1 MSLKDWAKKE
11 VEVACKRENPNWDG
25 ESFDYGCSCYMSALK
40 AFESLCEDGH
50 SGYSFSVT
58 RRILEKLLYNRP
70 LTPITDEDFTNQ
82 TSIFNDREEYQCS
95 RMSSLFKTVYKD
107 GSVEY
112 SDVNRAY
119 SFDAEFPDDTFT
131 CGFDDSF
138 LNRLIPI
145 TLPYDGTSTKYAI
158 KVQRF
163 DTKDGVEYRAILS
176 ITDPEGKVIPVD
188 KYYRLRDEDPEHQT
202 ITKEEFELALQ
213 NRDHTIAEMV
223 KDRILHI
230 LEFYEEDYHDVNN
243 DRYKSFLRRLGED
256 PSLSD
261 KLLEACQVFE
271 HCDPEYRTWTYLR
284 RLVHKHKDFE
294 DYDPIFDGLVEAIQE
309 LPRW

>member
-40 AFESLCEDGH
+40 AFESLCDDGH

-58 RRILEKLLYNRP
+58 RNILKKLLDNRP
-70 LTPITDEDFTNQ
+70 LTPITDEDFVNQ
-82 TSIFNDREEYQCS
+82 TSIYDDKEEYQCP
-95 RMSSLFKTVYKD
+95 RMSSLFKTVYED

-131 CGFDDSF
+131 CGFDTNF
-138 LNRLIPI
+138 LNKLIPI

-163 DTKDGVEYRAILS
+163 DTKDGGEYRAILS
-176 ITDPEGKVIPVD
+176 ITDPDGKVIPVN
-188 KYYRLRDEDPEHQT
+188 KYYRLGDKYSEHQT

-223 KDRILHI
+223 KDKILYI
-230 LEFYEEDYHDVNN
+230 LEDYEEDYGD
-243 DRYKSFLRRLGED
+243 DRYKGFLERLGED

-271 HCDPEYRTWTYLR
+271 HCDPKYRIWKYLR

-309 LPRW
+309 LPR

>member
-70 LTPITDEDFTNQ
+70 LTPITDEDFVNQ
-82 TSIFNDREEYQCS
+82 TSIYDDKEEYQCS
-95 RMSSLFKTVYKD
+95 RMSSLFKKVYED

-112 SDVNRAY
+112 SDVDRAY

-131 CGFDDSF
+131 CGFDTNF
-138 LNRLIPI
+138 LNKLIPI
-145 TLPYDGTSTKYAI
+145 TLPYDGTSTKYKI

-163 DTKDGVEYRAILS
+163 DTKDGGEYRAILS
-176 ITDPEGKVIPVD
+176 ITDPDGKVIPID
-188 KYYRLRDEDPEHQT
+188 KYYRLGDKYSEHQT
-202 ITKEEFELALQ
+202 IAKEEFELALQ

-223 KDRILHI
+223 KDKILYI
-230 LEFYEEDYHDVNN
+230 LEDYEEDYGD
-243 DRYKSFLRRLGED
+243 DRYKGFLERLGED

-271 HCDPEYRTWTYLR
+271 HCDPEYRTWKYLR

-309 LPRW
+309 LPR

>member
-11 VEVACKRENPNWDG
+11 VEIACKRENPNWDG

-40 AFESLCEDGH
+40 AFESLCDDYH
-50 SGYSFSVT
+50 SGYSFSIT
-58 RRILEKLLYNRP
+58 RSILKKLLDNRP
-70 LTPITDEDFTNQ
+70 LTPITDEDFNGA
-82 TSIFNDREEYQCS
+82 TSISSDMEKYQCP
-95 RMSSLFKTVYKD
+95 RMSSLFKRVYED

-112 SDVNRAY
+112 SDVDRAY

-131 CGFDDSF
+131 CGFDESF
-138 LNRLIPI
+138 LDELIPI
-145 TLPYDGTSTKYAI
+145 TLPYNGTSTKYKI
-158 KVQRF
+158 KVQHF

-176 ITDPEGKVIPVD
+176 IKDPDGKVIPVD
-188 KYYRLRDEDPEHQT
+188 KYYRLGDKYSEHQT

-223 KDRILHI
+223 KDKILYI
-230 LEFYEEDYHDVNN
+230 LEDYEEDYGD
-243 DRYKSFLRRLGED
+243 DRYKGFLERLGED

-261 KLLEACQVFE
+261 KLLEVCQVFE
-271 HCDPEYRTWTYLR
+271 HCNPEYRTWKYLR

-294 DYDPIFDGLVEAIQE
+294 DYDPIFDNLVEDIQE

>member
-11 VEVACKRENPNWDG
+11 VEVACKRENPNWNG
-25 ESFDYGCSCYMSALK
+25 ESFDYDCSCYMSALK
-40 AFESLCEDGH
+40 AFESLCDDGH

-58 RRILEKLLYNRP
+58 RSILKKLLDNRP
-70 LTPITDEDFTNQ
+70 LTPITDEDFNET
-82 TSIFNDREEYQCS
+82 TSISSKHEEYQCP
-95 RMSSLFKTVYKD
+95 RMSSLFKTVYED

-131 CGFDDSF
+131 CGFDTDF
-138 LNRLIPI
+138 LDKLIPI

-188 KYYRLRDEDPEHQT
+188 KYYRIDDKGSEHKE
-202 ITKEEFELALQ
+202 IAKEEFELALQ
-213 NRDHTIAEMV
+213 NRDHTIAEMI
-223 KDRILHI
+223 KDRIIHI
-230 LEFYEEDYHDVNN
+230 LEYYEEDYGD
-243 DRYKSFLRRLGED
+243 DLYKGFLERLGKD

-261 KLLEACQVFE
+261 KLLEVCQVFE

-294 DYDPIFDGLVEAIQE
+294 DYDPIFDNLVKSIQE

>member
-1 MSLKDWAKKE
+1 MSQRDWAKRE

-40 AFESLCEDGH
+40 AFESLCDDGH

-58 RRILEKLLYNRP
+58 RSILKKLLDNRP
-70 LTPITDEDFTNQ
+70 LTPITDEDFVNQ
-82 TSIFNDREEYQCS
+82 VSIFDDREEYQCS
-95 RMSSLFKTVYKD
+95 RMSSLFKTVYED

-112 SDVNRAY
+112 SDVNRDY

-131 CGFDDSF
+131 CGFDTDF
-138 LNRLIPI
+138 LDRLIPI

-163 DTKDGVEYRAILS
+163 DTKDGGEYRAILS
-176 ITDPEGKVIPVD
+176 ITDPDGKVIPVD
-188 KYYRLRDEDPEHQT
+188 KYYRIDDKGSEHKE
-202 ITKEEFELALQ
+202 IAKEEFELALQ

-223 KDRILHI
+223 KDRIIHI
-230 LEFYEEDYHDVNN
+230 LEFYEDDYGD
-243 DRYKSFLRRLGED
+243 DQYKGFSKRLGED

-271 HCDPEYRTWTYLR
+271 HCDPKYRIWKYLR

-294 DYDPIFDGLVEAIQE
+294 GYDPIFDGLVESIQE

>member
-176 ITDPEGKVIPVD
+176 IKDPDGKVIPID
-188 KYYRLRDEDPEHQT
+188 KYYRISNEDSEHKV

-223 KDRILHI
+223 KDRIIHI
-230 LEFYEEDYHDVNN
+230 LEFYEDDYGD
-243 DRYKSFLRRLGED
+243 DQYKGFSKRLGGD

-261 KLLEACQVFE
+261 KLLGACQVFE

-294 DYDPIFDGLVEAIQE
+294 DYDPIFDNLVGAIQE
-309 LPRW
+309 LPR

>member
-1 MSLKDWAKKE
+1 MSLKDWAKRE
-11 VEVACKRENPNWDG
+11 VEIACKRENPNWDG

-40 AFESLCEDGH
+40 AFESLCDDGH
-50 SGYSFSVT
+50 SGYSFSIT
-58 RRILEKLLYNRP
+58 RSILKKLLDSRP
-70 LTPITDEDFTNQ
+70 LTPITDKDFANQ
-82 TSIFNDREEYQCS
+82 TSIFDDKEEYRCS
-95 RMSSLFKTVYKD
+95 RMSSLFKTVYED

-131 CGFDDSF
+131 CGFDEDF
-138 LNRLIPI
+138 LDKLIPI
-145 TLPYDGTSTKYAI
+145 TLPYDGTSTKYKI

-176 ITDPEGKVIPVD
+176 ITDPDGKVIPVD
-188 KYYRLRDEDPEHQT
+188 KYYRLGDKYSEHQT
-202 ITKEEFELALQ
+202 ITKGEFELALQ

-223 KDRILHI
+223 KDRILYI
-230 LEFYEEDYHDVNN
+230 LDFYEEDYSD
-243 DRYKSFLRRLGED
+243 DRYKGFLKRLGEN

-261 KLLEACQVFE
+261 KLLKACQVFE

-284 RLVHKHKDFE
+284 RLVHKHKDFK

>member
-11 VEVACKRENPNWDG
+11 VEIACKRENPNWDG
-25 ESFDYGCSCYMSALK
+25 KSFDYGCSCYMSALK
-40 AFESLCEDGH
+40 AFESLCDDGH

-58 RRILEKLLYNRP
+58 RSILKKLLDNRP
-70 LTPITDEDFTNQ
+70 LTPITDEDFVNQ
-82 TSIFNDREEYQCS
+82 VSIFDDKEEYQCS
-95 RMSSLFKTVYKD
+95 RMSSLFKTVYED

-131 CGFDDSF
+131 CGFDEDF
-138 LNRLIPI
+138 LDKLIPI
-145 TLPYDGTSTKYAI
+145 TLPYNGTSTKYEI

-176 ITDPEGKVIPVD
+176 IKDPDGKVIPID
-188 KYYRLRDEDPEHQT
+188 KYYRISNEDSEHKV

-223 KDRILHI
+223 KDRIIHI
-230 LEFYEEDYHDVNN
+230 LEFYEEDYGD
-243 DRYKSFLRRLGED
+243 DRYKGFLERLGED

>member
-40 AFESLCEDGH
+40 AFESLCDDYH
-50 SGYSFSVT
+50 SGYSFSIT
-58 RRILEKLLYNRP
+58 RSILKKLLDNRP
-70 LTPITDEDFTNQ
+70 LTPITDEDFNGT
-82 TSIFNDREEYQCS
+82 TSISSDMEKYQCP
-95 RMSSLFKTVYKD
+95 RMSSLFKRVYED

-112 SDVNRAY
+112 SDVDRAY

-131 CGFDDSF
+131 CGFDTNF
-138 LNRLIPI
+138 LDELIPI
-145 TLPYDGTSTKYAI
+145 TLPYNGTSTKYKI
-158 KVQRF
+158 KVQHF

-176 ITDPEGKVIPVD
+176 IKDPDGKVIPVD
-188 KYYRLRDEDPEHQT
+188 KYYRLGDKYSEHQT

-223 KDRILHI
+223 KDRILYI
-230 LEFYEEDYHDVNN
+230 LEYYEEDYGD
-243 DRYKSFLRRLGED
+243 DLYKDFLERLGKD

-271 HCDPEYRTWTYLR
+271 HCDPKYRIWKYLR

-294 DYDPIFDGLVEAIQE
+294 DYDPIFDGLVKSIQE

>member
-1 MSLKDWAKKE
+1 
-11 VEVACKRENPNWDG
+11 
-25 ESFDYGCSCYMSALK
+25 MSALK
-40 AFESLCEDGH
+40 AFESLCDDYH

-58 RRILEKLLYNRP
+58 RSILKKLLDRRP
-70 LTPITDEDFTNQ
+70 LTPITDEDFANQ
-82 TSIFNDREEYQCS
+82 TSIFDDKEEYQCP

-112 SDVNRAY
+112 NDVDRAY

-131 CGFDDSF
+131 CGFDTNF
-138 LNRLIPI
+138 LDELIPI
-145 TLPYDGTSTKYAI
+145 TLPYDGTSTKYKI

-188 KYYRLRDEDPEHQT
+188 KYYRLGDKYSEHQT

-230 LEFYEEDYHDVNN
+230 LEYYEEDYGGDL
-243 DRYKSFLRRLGED
+243 YKGFLERLGKD

-271 HCDPEYRTWTYLR
+271 HCDPKYRIWKYLR

>member
-70 LTPITDEDFTNQ
+70 LTPITDEDFNNQ
-82 TSIFNDREEYQCS
+82 TSIYDDKEEYQCS
-95 RMSSLFKTVYKD
+95 RMSSLFKTVYED

-112 SDVNRAY
+112 RDVDRAY

-131 CGFDDSF
+131 CGFDTNF
-138 LNRLIPI
+138 LNKLIPI
-145 TLPYDGTSTKYAI
+145 TLPYDGTSTKYKI
-158 KVQRF
+158 KVQHF
-163 DTKDGVEYRAILS
+163 DAKDGVEYRAILS
-176 ITDPEGKVIPVD
+176 ITDPDGKVIPVD
-188 KYYRLRDEDPEHQT
+188 KYYRLGDKYSEHQ
-202 ITKEEFELALQ
+202 IIAKEEFELALQ
-213 NRDHTIAEMV
+213 NRDYTIAEMV
-223 KDRILHI
+223 KDRILYI
-230 LEFYEEDYHDVNN
+230 LEYYEEDYGD
-243 DRYKSFLRRLGED
+243 DRYKGFLERLDED

-271 HCDPEYRTWTYLR
+271 HCDPKYRTWTYLR

-294 DYDPIFDGLVEAIQE
+294 GYDPIFDGLVESI
-309 LPRW
+309 

>member
-1 MSLKDWAKKE
+1 MSLKDWAKRE
-11 VEVACKRENPNWDG
+11 VEIACKRENPNWDG
-25 ESFDYGCSCYMSALK
+25 KSFDYGCSCYMSALK

-70 LTPITDEDFTNQ
+70 LTPITDEDFANQ
-82 TSIFNDREEYQCS
+82 TSIYEDKEEYQCP

-112 SDVNRAY
+112 SDVDRAY

-131 CGFDDSF
+131 CGFDTNF
-138 LNRLIPI
+138 LDKLIPI
-145 TLPYDGTSTKYAI
+145 TLPYNGTSTKYKI

-176 ITDPEGKVIPVD
+176 ITDPDGKVIPVD
-188 KYYRLRDEDPEHQT
+188 KYYRLGDKYSEHQT
-202 ITKEEFELALQ
+202 IAKEEFELALQ

-223 KDRILHI
+223 KDKILYI
-230 LEFYEEDYHDVNN
+230 LEDYEEDYGD
-243 DRYKSFLRRLGED
+243 DRYKGFLERLGED

-271 HCDPEYRTWTYLR
+271 HCDPKYRIWKYLR

-294 DYDPIFDGLVEAIQE
+294 DYDSIFDGLVETIQE

>member
-1 MSLKDWAKKE
+1 MSLKDWAKRE
-11 VEVACKRENPNWDG
+11 VEIACKRENPNWDG
-25 ESFDYGCSCYMSALK
+25 KSFDYGCSCYMSALK
-40 AFESLCEDGH
+40 AFESLCDDGH

-58 RRILEKLLYNRP
+58 RSILKKLLDNRP
-70 LTPITDEDFTNQ
+70 LTPITDEDFVNQ
-82 TSIFNDREEYQCS
+82 ISIFDDREEYQCS
-95 RMSSLFKTVYKD
+95 RMSSLFKTVYED

-131 CGFDDSF
+131 CGFDEDF
-138 LNRLIPI
+138 LDKLIPI
-145 TLPYDGTSTKYAI
+145 TLPYNGTSTKYEI

-176 ITDPEGKVIPVD
+176 IKDPDGKVIPID
-188 KYYRLRDEDPEHQT
+188 KYYRISNEDSEHKV

-213 NRDHTIAEMV
+213 NRVHTIAEMV

-230 LEFYEEDYHDVNN
+230 LEFYEDDYGDEC
-243 DRYKSFLRRLGED
+243 YKGFLRRLGTD
-256 PSLSD
+256 PLISG

-294 DYDPIFDGLVEAIQE
+294 DYDPIFDGLVESIQE
-309 LPRW
+309 LPR

>member
-1 MSLKDWAKKE
+1 MSLKDWAKRE
-11 VEVACKRENPNWDG
+11 VEIACKRENPNWDG

-70 LTPITDEDFTNQ
+70 LTPITDEDFANQ
-82 TSIFNDREEYQCS
+82 TSIFDDKGEYQCP

-131 CGFDDSF
+131 CGFDEDF
-138 LNRLIPI
+138 LDKLIPI
-145 TLPYDGTSTKYAI
+145 TLPYNGTSTKYAI

-176 ITDPEGKVIPVD
+176 IKDPDGKVIPID
-188 KYYRLRDEDPEHQT
+188 KYYRISNEDSEHKV

-223 KDRILHI
+223 KDRIIHI
-230 LEFYEEDYHDVNN
+230 LEFYEDDYGD
-243 DRYKSFLRRLGED
+243 DQYKGFSKRLGGD

-261 KLLEACQVFE
+261 KLLGACQVFE

-294 DYDPIFDGLVEAIQE
+294 DYDPIFDNLVGAIQE
-309 LPRW
+309 LPR

>member
-40 AFESLCEDGH
+40 AFESLCDDGH

-58 RRILEKLLYNRP
+58 RNILKKLLDNRP
-70 LTPITDEDFTNQ
+70 LTPITDEDFVNQ
-82 TSIFNDREEYQCS
+82 TSIYDDKEEYQCP
-95 RMSSLFKTVYKD
+95 RMSSLFKTVYED

-131 CGFDDSF
+131 CGFDTNF
-138 LNRLIPI
+138 LNKLIPI
-145 TLPYDGTSTKYAI
+145 TLPYDGTNTKYKI

-176 ITDPEGKVIPVD
+176 ITDPNGKVIPVD
-188 KYYRLRDEDPEHQT
+188 KYYRLGDKYSEHQT
-202 ITKEEFELALQ
+202 IAKEEFELALQ

-223 KDRILHI
+223 KDKILYI
-230 LEFYEEDYHDVNN
+230 LEDYEEDYGD
-243 DRYKSFLRRLGED
+243 DLYKGFLERLGKD
-256 PSLSD
+256 SSLSD

-271 HCDPEYRTWTYLR
+271 HCDPKYRIWKYLR

-294 DYDPIFDGLVEAIQE
+294 DYDPIFDNLVESIQE
-309 LPRW
+309 LSR

>member
-11 VEVACKRENPNWDG
+11 VEIACKRENPNWDG

-40 AFESLCEDGH
+40 AFESLCDDGH
-50 SGYSFSVT
+50 SGYSFSIT
-58 RRILEKLLYNRP
+58 RSILKKLLDNRP
-70 LTPITDEDFTNQ
+70 LTPITDEDFANQ
-82 TSIFNDREEYQCS
+82 TSIYDDKEEYQCS
-95 RMSSLFKTVYKD
+95 RMSSLFKTVYED

-138 LNRLIPI
+138 LDKLIPI
-145 TLPYDGTSTKYAI
+145 TLPYNGTSTKYEI

-176 ITDPEGKVIPVD
+176 ITDPDGKVIPVD
-188 KYYRLRDEDPEHQT
+188 KYYRISNEDSEHKV

-230 LEFYEEDYHDVNN
+230 LEFYEEDYGDDVYN
-243 DRYKSFLRRLGED
+243 DFMKRLGED

-294 DYDPIFDGLVEAIQE
+294 DYDPIFDDLVEAIQE

>member
-11 VEVACKRENPNWDG
+11 VEIACKRENPNWDG
-25 ESFDYGCSCYMSALK
+25 KSFDYGCSCYMSALK
-40 AFESLCEDGH
+40 AFESLCDDYH
-50 SGYSFSVT
+50 SGYSFSIT
-58 RRILEKLLYNRP
+58 RSILKKLLDRRP
-70 LTPITDEDFTNQ
+70 LTPITDEDFNGT
-82 TSIFNDREEYQCS
+82 TSISSRHEEYQCP
-95 RMSSLFKTVYKD
+95 RMSSLFKTVYED

-112 SDVNRAY
+112 SDVDRAY

-131 CGFDDSF
+131 CGFDTNF
-138 LNRLIPI
+138 LDELIPI
-145 TLPYDGTSTKYAI
+145 TLPYDGTSTKYKI

-176 ITDPEGKVIPVD
+176 ITDSDGKVIPVD
-188 KYYRLRDEDPEHQT
+188 KYYRISNEDSEHQM
-202 ITKEEFELALQ
+202 ISKEEFELALQ
-213 NRDHTIAEMV
+213 NRNHTIAEMV
-223 KDRILHI
+223 KDRIIHI
-230 LEFYEEDYHDVNN
+230 LEYYEEDYGGDL
-243 DRYKSFLRRLGED
+243 YKDFLERLGKD

-271 HCDPEYRTWTYLR
+271 HCDPEYRTWKYLR

>member
-1 MSLKDWAKKE
+1 MSLKDWAKRE
-11 VEVACKRENPNWDG
+11 VEIACKRENPNWDG
-25 ESFDYGCSCYMSALK
+25 KSFDYGCSCYMSALK

-70 LTPITDEDFTNQ
+70 LTPITDEDFANQ
-82 TSIFNDREEYQCS
+82 TSIYEDKEEYQCP

-112 SDVNRAY
+112 SDVDRAY

-131 CGFDDSF
+131 CGFDTNF
-138 LNRLIPI
+138 LDKLIPI
-145 TLPYDGTSTKYAI
+145 TLPYDGTSTKYKI
-158 KVQRF
+158 KAQRF

-176 ITDPEGKVIPVD
+176 ITDPDGKVIPVD
-188 KYYRLRDEDPEHQT
+188 KYYRLGDKYSEHQT
-202 ITKEEFELALQ
+202 IAKEEFELALQ

-223 KDRILHI
+223 KDKILYI
-230 LEFYEEDYHDVNN
+230 LEDYEEDYGD
-243 DRYKSFLRRLGED
+243 DRYKGFLERLGED

-271 HCDPEYRTWTYLR
+271 HCDPKYRIWKYLR

-294 DYDPIFDGLVEAIQE
+294 DYDSIFDGLVETIQE

>member
-25 ESFDYGCSCYMSALK
+25 KSFDYGCSCYMSALK
-40 AFESLCEDGH
+40 AFESLCDDGH

-58 RRILEKLLYNRP
+58 RSILKKLLDNRP
-70 LTPITDEDFTNQ
+70 LTPITDDDFTNQ
-82 TSIFNDREEYQCS
+82 TSIFDDKEEYQCP
-95 RMSSLFKTVYKD
+95 RMSSLFKTVYED

-131 CGFDDSF
+131 CGFDTDF
-138 LNRLIPI
+138 LDKLIPI

-163 DTKDGVEYRAILS
+163 DTKDDVEYRAILS

-188 KYYRLRDEDPEHQT
+188 KYYRLGDKDSEHKM
-202 ITKEEFELALQ
+202 ISKEEFELALQ

-223 KDRILHI
+223 KDKILSI
-230 LEFYEEDYHDVNN
+230 LEYYEEDYSD
-243 DRYKSFLRRLGED
+243 DRYKGFLSRLNND
-256 PSLSD
+256 SSLSD
-261 KLLEACQVFE
+261 KLLETCQVFE
-271 HCDPEYRTWTYLR
+271 HCDPECRTWSYLR

-294 DYDPIFDGLVEAIQE
+294 DYDPIFDNLVESIQE

>member
-1 MSLKDWAKKE
+1 MSLKDWAKRE
-11 VEVACKRENPNWDG
+11 VEIACKRENPNWDG

-58 RRILEKLLYNRP
+58 RSILKKLLDNRP
-70 LTPITDEDFTNQ
+70 LTPITDEDFANQ
-82 TSIFNDREEYQCS
+82 TSIFDDKEEYQCS

-131 CGFDDSF
+131 CGFDTDF
-138 LNRLIPI
+138 LDKLIPI

-188 KYYRLRDEDPEHQT
+188 KYYRIDDKGSEHKE
-202 ITKEEFELALQ
+202 IAKEEFELALQ

-230 LEFYEEDYHDVNN
+230 LEYYEEDYGD
-243 DRYKSFLRRLGED
+243 DRYKGFLERLGKD

-261 KLLEACQVFE
+261 KLLEACQAFE

-294 DYDPIFDGLVEAIQE
+294 DYDPIFDNLVESIQE

>member
-40 AFESLCEDGH
+40 AFESLCDDGH

-58 RRILEKLLYNRP
+58 RSILKKLLDNRP
-70 LTPITDEDFTNQ
+70 LTPITDEDFNGT
-82 TSIFNDREEYQCS
+82 TSISSDMEKYHCP
-95 RMSSLFKTVYKD
+95 RMSSLFKRVYED

-112 SDVNRAY
+112 SDVDRAY
-119 SFDAEFPDDTFT
+119 SFNAEFPDDTFT
-131 CGFDDSF
+131 CGFDTDF
-138 LNRLIPI
+138 LDELIPI
-145 TLPYDGTSTKYAI
+145 TLPYDGTSTKYKI

-176 ITDPEGKVIPVD
+176 ITDPDGKVIPVD
-188 KYYRLRDEDPEHQT
+188 KYYRLGDKYSEHKM
-202 ITKEEFELALQ
+202 ISKEEFELALQ

-223 KDRILHI
+223 RDRILYI
-230 LEFYEEDYHDVNN
+230 LEFYEEDYGD
-243 DRYKSFLRRLGED
+243 DLYKGFLERLGKD

-261 KLLEACQVFE
+261 KLLGACQVFE
-271 HCDPEYRTWTYLR
+271 HCDPKQRTWKYLR

-294 DYDPIFDGLVEAIQE
+294 DYDPIFDNLVESIQE
-309 LPRW
+309 LPR

>member
-40 AFESLCEDGH
+40 AFESLCDDGH

-82 TSIFNDREEYQCS
+82 TTISSRHEEYQCP
-95 RMSSLFKTVYKD
+95 RMSSLFKTVYED

-131 CGFDDSF
+131 CGFDSNF
-138 LNRLIPI
+138 LDKLIPI

-176 ITDPEGKVIPVD
+176 ITDPDGKVIPVD
-188 KYYRLRDEDPEHQT
+188 KYYRIGDKDTEHKM

-213 NRDHTIAEMV
+213 NRDHTIAERTM
-223 KDRILHI
+223 DRILNI
-230 LEFYEEDYHDVNN
+230 LVFYEEDYSD
-243 DRYKSFLRRLGED
+243 DRYKGFLSRICED

-261 KLLEACQVFE
+261 KLLEVCQVFE
-271 HCDPEYRTWTYLR
+271 HCDPEYRTLGYLR
-284 RLVHKHKDFE
+284 QLVRKHKDFE
-294 DYDPIFDGLVEAIQE
+294 DYNPIFDDLVESIQ
-309 LPRW
+309 

>member
-40 AFESLCEDGH
+40 AFESLCDDGH

-58 RRILEKLLYNRP
+58 RSILKKLLDNRP
-70 LTPITDEDFTNQ
+70 LTPITDEDFNET
-82 TSIFNDREEYQCS
+82 TSISSKHEEYQCP
-95 RMSSLFKTVYKD
+95 RMSSLFKTVYED

-131 CGFDDSF
+131 CGFDSNF
-138 LNRLIPI
+138 LDKLIPI
-145 TLPYDGTSTKYAI
+145 TLPYDGTSTKYEI
-158 KVQRF
+158 KTQRF
-163 DTKDGVEYRAILS
+163 VTKDGVEYRAILS
-176 ITDPEGKVIPVD
+176 IKDSDGKVIPVD
-188 KYYRLRDEDPEHQT
+188 KYYRIDDKGSEHKE
-202 ITKEEFELALQ
+202 IAKEEFELALQ

-230 LEFYEEDYHDVNN
+230 LEYYEEDYSD
-243 DRYKSFLRRLGED
+243 DRYKGFLERLGED
-256 PSLSD
+256 PSLSN

-294 DYDPIFDGLVEAIQE
+294 DYDPIFDGLVKSIQE

>member
-11 VEVACKRENPNWDG
+11 VEIACKRENPNWDG
-25 ESFDYGCSCYMSALK
+25 KSFAYGCSCYMSALK
-40 AFESLCEDGH
+40 AFESLCDDGH

-58 RRILEKLLYNRP
+58 RSILKKLLDNRP
-70 LTPITDEDFTNQ
+70 LTPITDEDFVNQ
-82 TSIFNDREEYQCS
+82 VSIFDDKEEYQCS
-95 RMSSLFKTVYKD
+95 RMSSLFKTVYED

-131 CGFDDSF
+131 CGFDEDF
-138 LNRLIPI
+138 LDKLIPI
-145 TLPYDGTSTKYAI
+145 TLPYNGTSTKYEI

-176 ITDPEGKVIPVD
+176 IKDPDGKVIPID
-188 KYYRLRDEDPEHQT
+188 KYYRISNEDSEHKV

-223 KDRILHI
+223 KDRIIHI
-230 LEFYEEDYHDVNN
+230 LEFYEEDYGD
-243 DRYKSFLRRLGED
+243 DRYKGFLERLGED